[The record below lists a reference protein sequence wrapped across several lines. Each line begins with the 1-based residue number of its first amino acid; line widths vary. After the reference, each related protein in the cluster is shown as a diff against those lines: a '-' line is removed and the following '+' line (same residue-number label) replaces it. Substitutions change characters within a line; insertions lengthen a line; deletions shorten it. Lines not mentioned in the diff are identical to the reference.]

1 MTSDDTT
8 RKIAKTI
15 RSIRREKEMTQA
27 QVAEKAKI
35 HPSYYARV
43 ERAEVKPSVEV
54 YERIAKVL
62 KVTAG
67 DIFPF

>member
-1 MTSDDTT
+1 
-8 RKIAKTI
+8 
-15 RSIRREKEMTQA
+15 MTQA